1 MVDLPGIGQPMSI
14 LLIENGDEVAVTMDN
29 MREYAQAHVD
39 CILNTSIE
47 KQVGHRSCSTPS
59 TLALF

>member
-14 LLIENGDEVAVTMDN
+14 LLIENGDEVAVTIDN

-47 KQVGHRSCSTPS
+47 KQAGNLSCTVCSIPM
-59 TLALF
+59 LL